1 MTTLFKN
8 GRIFPGDGQGGDANA
23 HLCMIVRDELI
34 EYVGQNNDGAL
45 PSTGKQPT
53 HIVDLLGRMV
63 VPGFIDGHMHLLH
76 FGSAL
81 QKIDLTPCKNLEDI
95 RDTIRSA
102 AQANPQAPRI
112 LCRGWMHSM
121 TEGQALASMVDD
133 LDDRPIF
140 IDSKDLHSTWCNTAA
155 LAELAVQNMPNPAGG
170 EIHRD
175 KSGKATGLL
184 SEAAT
189 VTLVWPH
196 LAKVASTDEKLN
208 SVRQAVRTYSAAGY
222 TGMIDMAMDENA
234 WEALKELKSK
244 EELAIRIAAYWIITP
259 SNTDDENMAQVDR
272 AIALHKEFNLENSP
286 DFRIA
291 GIKIISDGVVDACTA
306 ALCEPYSSNGV
317 SCDPLWDAEAL
328 KRVVQKADTAG
339 LQCALHAIGDAAV
352 KLAIDTLESV
362 GTPGRRHR
370 IEHLEVTS
378 PGDAKRLSDLGI
390 TASVQAV
397 HADPAILRAWP
408 KLMGRERYGR
418 AFAYREFLDRGAHL
432 ALGTDAPTAP
442 HMPLANLYV
451 ATTRRSAKEPS
462 LTDTVNEHFVLPL
475 ASAVSA
481 ATAGSA
487 YSCFADRRVGT
498 LEAGKKADF
507 VVLDMQWKPEKLL
520 EAAVIETWFGGKKV
534 WERTL

>member
-8 GRIFPGDGQGGDANA
+8 GKIFPGDGQGGDANA

-53 HIVDLLGRMV
+53 HIVDLHGRMV

-208 SVRQAVRTYSAAGY
+208 SIRQAVRTYSAAGY